1 MRIVILGPQGSGKGT
16 QADLLSRHFKIPH
29 IDVGQLLR
37 EHIAR
42 KTEFGKKIEAPMRK
56 GELLPHEVVDAVVE
70 ERIENPDCKNGF
82 IIDGYPRELGEAEF
96 LDSINGLDAVVVLEI
111 PDELAVERI
120 SKRRVCVGCDV
131 PLYGL
136 PEDIGK
142 KCAACG
148 GILKQRED
156 DKPEAV
162 RKRLEVYHEETE
174 PLIDYYKPRDI
185 VRRIDG
191 QGEVRDVFKRILK
204 ELE

>member
-1 MRIVILGPQGSGKGT
+1 MKLVILGPQGSGKGT

-37 EHIAR
+37 EHVAQ
-42 KTEFGKKIEAPMRK
+42 KTEFGKKIEGPMKR
-56 GELLPHEVVDAVVE
+56 GELLPHDVVDLIVE
-70 ERIENPDCKNGF
+70 ARLENPDCKKGF
-82 IIDGYPRELGEAEF
+82 VIDGYPRQLEEAEF
-96 LDSINGLDAVVVLEI
+96 LDSITKLDAVILLDI

-120 SKRRVCVGCDV
+120 SRRRVCVGCDV

-142 KCAACG
+142 KCIACG
-148 GILKQRED
+148 GALKQRED

-185 VRRIDG
+185 VRKIDG
-191 QGEVRDVFKRILK
+191 RGEVRDVFKLILK
-204 ELE
+204 EME